1 MFVAWTTSNLPKV
14 ELNFVSSKFW
24 HGSPNFS
31 GQARPGLLLGE
42 ICQYCFFYPILKK
55 FRQFLQK
62 FLQMKAHM
70 VVNYSETK
78 VHEINSQSQKI
89 FSKDK
94 LLYYAEN
101 GLQRQT
107 H

>member
-1 MFVAWTTSNLPKV
+1 MV

-42 ICQYCFFYPILKK
+42 KCQYCFFYPILQK
-55 FRQFLQK
+55 FSQFRQK

-89 FSKDK
+89 FSTDK

-101 GLQRQT
+101 GSQHQT